1 MAPSAPPFVDA
12 VARRNVARS
21 VQTMLKQSQTLN
33 RLVRDGRVVVVG
45 AMYNIVTGDIE
56 FLTDA
61 GSSQVLT

>member
-1 MAPSAPPFVDA
+1 
-12 VARRNVARS
+12 
-21 VQTMLKQSQTLN
+21 MLQQSQTLS

-61 GSSQVLT
+61 GTSQLLT